1 MKAILF
7 CLDNCPKCD
16 KVKEQIATKDIE
28 VVTFPHNF
36 VNWNS
41 EQDWIANKYDVLVD
55 LQTTAPILV
64 LEDGTKIIGQL
75 RIERWLKNEKIL

>member
-1 MKAILF
+1 MKPTLF
-7 CLDNCPKCD
+7 CLEHCVKCE
-16 KVKEQIATKDIE
+16 KVKEQIANKDIN

-36 VNWNS
+36 VNWS
-41 EQDWIANKYDVLVD
+41 SGQDALARECNILVD

-75 RIERWLKNEKIL
+75 RIERWLKNV

>member
-16 KVKEQIATKDIE
+16 EVKEKIIGKDIKIIN
-28 VVTFPHNF
+28 FPHNF
-36 VNWNS
+36 VNWSKEDDKMAKEHN
-41 EQDWIANKYDVLVD
+41 VFVD

-64 LEDGTKIIGQL
+64 LEDGTKFVGQL
-75 RIERWLKNEKIL
+75 RILRWLKNV

>member
-16 KVKEQIATKDIE
+16 AVKEKIVGKEIKI
-28 VVTFPHNF
+28 VNFPHNF
-36 VNWNS
+36 VNWS
-41 EQDWIANKYDVLVD
+41 SDEDKMAKKYDIFVD

-64 LEDGTKIIGQL
+64 LEDGTKFVGQL
-75 RIERWLKNEKIL
+75 RIMRWLQHV

>member
-16 KVKEQIATKDIE
+16 EVKEKIVGKDIKIIN
-28 VVTFPHNF
+28 FPHNF
-36 VNWNS
+36 VNWSKEDDKMAKEHN
-41 EQDWIANKYDVLVD
+41 VFVD

-64 LEDGTKIIGQL
+64 LEDGTKFVGQL
-75 RIERWLKNEKIL
+75 RILRWLKNV